1 MVIFLTLLH
10 WWAKWWGVK
19 CSAMMNSYLEL
30 PMSGKGS
37 HGVTCLPQS
46 PLYNLR
52 MACGRGCKYLIGKN
66 WKTFLETSAG
76 QCTKGNVS
84 KPAYALNIS
93 NIKGGGAC
101 SVLSHTCIKW
111 KWLVGMYVSK
121 TDIQTMRNCG
131 SEAFLCLCDL
141 VCALEVFAPAVSVL
155 SEERKQ
161 QIP

>member
-30 PMSGKGS
+30 LMSGKGS

-52 MACGRGCKYLIGKN
+52 MACGRACKYLIGKN

-76 QCTKGNVS
+76 QCTNGNVS
-84 KPAYALNIS
+84 NPAYALNIS

-111 KWLVGMYVSK
+111 KWLVGSYPVCMWARQIFRQWETVVLRLFYVYV
-121 TDIQTMRNCG
+121 TW
-131 SEAFLCLCDL
+131 
-141 VCALEVFAPAVSVL
+141 SVL
-155 SEERKQ
+155 
-161 QIP
+161 